1 MNDTPAMGATEPP
14 TRDDGLSSLSKIA
27 ADSLGAAREEVT
39 GIASEVQ
46 HQAADQFEH
55 HRQTAS
61 KSMTDFAAAIRKAGE
76 ELEQH
81 DQSPVARLLNQGAQS
96 LEGLSRSLMDKKP
109 EELMEAARTFG
120 RENPIA
126 FGAGAVLLGLAA
138 GRLLRSSEQHSP
150 SRSAT
155 GPATPPPEQSGA
167 LSSSRSE
174 ESSGASAAN
183 SPSANGPVSIGPATP
198 DGEVGASAPAWRG

>member
-1 MNDTPAMGATEPP
+1 MSEIPVLGEAQPP
-14 TRDDGLSSLSKIA
+14 TRDHGISSLGKIA
-27 ADSLGAAREEVT
+27 ADSLGAAKEELT

-55 HRQTAS
+55 HRDTAS

-109 EELMEAARTFG
+109 QELLEAARIFG

-126 FGAGAVLLGLAA
+126 FGAGALLLGLAA
-138 GRLLRSSEQHSP
+138 GRFVRSSEQHIQ
-150 SRSAT
+150 SRPAT
-155 GPATPPPEQSGA
+155 GPAAPLADGTGA
-167 LSSSRSE
+167 LIRARSE
-174 ESSGASAAN
+174 EMSGASAAFT
-183 SPSANGPVSIGPATP
+183 PSANAPASGAPTASAG
-198 DGEVGASAPAWRG
+198 DVGATAPAWKG